1 MIFTDKLIRCV
12 SCGEEFVFTAG
23 EQEFYKNRGL
33 AHEPTRCKSCR
44 EARKT
49 TRGGNGHSTGASF
62 GGDREL
68 HLVVCSECGN
78 ETQVPFLPTS
88 GRPVFCRD
96 CYRSRRP
103 EPVGVS
109 TGRTMGRPSAPRTMG
124 EVSAEGR
131 LHGSVKWFNESK
143 GYGFIALEDGEDV
156 FVHYSSIQGDGFRT
170 LTNGDQVEFDVVD
183 GERGRQAANVTR
195 V

>member
-12 SCGEEFVFTAG
+12 SCGDEFVFTAG

-49 TRGGNGHSTGASF
+49 RGSNGHSAGASF
-62 GGDREL
+62 GGDREP
-68 HLVVCSECGN
+68 HVVVCSECGA
-78 ETQVPFLPTS
+78 ETQVPFAPTS
-88 GRPVFCRD
+88 GRPVYCRD

-103 EPVGVS
+103 ETVS
-109 TGRTMGRPSAPRTMG
+109 ASAGRLSGQMGAPRMSVAVATD
-124 EVSAEGR
+124 GR
-131 LHGSVKWFNESK
+131 LQGTVKWFNESK
-143 GYGFIALEDGEDV
+143 GYGFIALEDGDDV

-170 LTNGDQVEFDVVD
+170 LTNGDRVEFDLVD
-183 GERGRQAANVTR
+183 GDRGRQAGNVLR